1 LTSRDDPAGQSPA
14 SSTRVLAGR
23 FQLLAQA
30 GAGGM
35 GAVYRARDLISGA
48 TVAVKILAGR
58 DVRLADRFDQEATIM
73 AGLVHPAIVRYISH
87 GVAEN
92 GARYIVMEWM
102 DGEDLANKLDRE
114 LPSVDET
121 IAIGRRTAEA
131 LAHAHAKGVVHRD
144 IKPGNLFLPG
154 GDIDRLKVLDF
165 GIARLTSGARK
176 LTRTGS
182 VIGTPGYMAPE
193 LVRGARD
200 IKPSADV
207 FSLGCVLFQCLTG
220 RPVFEAEAVTALLAK
235 ILLVEPPR
243 VRDVAPHIAPEIDD
257 VLARMLAKD
266 PEQRVPDAIA
276 VLEALDG
283 LAPAYDGGKARPARG
298 PRASATVSLTASER
312 RIACVVIA
320 GPSPTGEKLWS
331 APSATPEEAGIAGRL
346 RRLIAIE
353 EDLVRQYGARIH
365 ALPDGSVVVSLP
377 DSERA
382 TEQAARAARCA
393 LAMRGFLPD
402 VPLVVSTGHGR
413 FSTWSAVGEVID
425 NGALLLR
432 GTAPGAIRLD
442 DVAAGLLD
450 ARFEVWRD
458 GTAAYLR
465 AERDGFGLQR
475 QLLGKATPFVG
486 RGREMS
492 MLTNLYAG
500 TAAESTATAVLVVGT
515 AGVGKSRLRQELIDW
530 VQRQPERAEV
540 FFGGG
545 DSVGAGSPFAML
557 ARMIRRAA
565 GVLDGE
571 PQETRREKL
580 AARIGQHVPREIR
593 ERVTEFLG
601 EIADVRFE
609 DTQREALRAARANP
623 QLMGDG
629 MRRAFEDW
637 LMAECAAHPVL
648 LVVEDLHWGD
658 LGTVSFLDSAL
669 RNLHDQRFMVLAL
682 ARPEVEERFPDLW
695 AARHRQTI
703 QLAPLSRRA
712 AEQLVTQALTGVAD
726 DVMARIVERADGN
739 AFYLEELI
747 RAMAAGR
754 SNGLPDS
761 VLAMVQA
768 RLDAEGPEGKRVL
781 RAAAVFGE
789 RFSRAGIGSLLG
801 AAADDETIVDAIER
815 LATHE
820 LIARAAQPLRQD
832 DVEYVFAHALVRE
845 AAYAMLT
852 DEDRQLGHRLAG
864 AWLEQAGARDA
875 MVLADHFRR
884 GGEPARAVPWYE
896 RAAAQ
901 ALAANDLGAAIERA
915 EAGVQGA
922 AAGDSASTELGSAV
936 IGRLRL
942 VQAESHV
949 WRGELAQAEARAL
962 EAAGALPWGGADWFR
977 ARGQAI
983 IAAAKRGSLG
993 VVEEQVRHIEAVTS
1007 SEDADVRSAR
1017 IICLSWAASYLIFG
1031 GRYAVAD
1038 PLIATI
1044 GKLADAD
1051 AVLDPQ
1057 ALALLQQVRAVRA
1070 SSAGDLGRC
1079 LTGLEAAL
1087 QAFEQAGDVR
1097 NACTVRTNLG
1107 YVYCELGDFQRAEA
1121 ALRQALL
1128 ASERMGLHEVS
1139 AGVLHNLG
1147 RVLGFGKEV
1156 GEAERLERAA
1166 VEAFCRQGER
1176 RLEGAAR
1183 IYLADILTTA
1193 GDLEGAAREA
1203 GAAVETLAVAPSLQ
1217 VAALAA
1223 LARARLAAG
1232 DVGDGLAAARHA
1244 HEALERLGEIEEGES
1259 AVRWTYAEA
1268 LRAAGDEEAAN
1279 AALLVARQRLLAHA
1293 ERIAD
1298 LGWRQ
1303 RFLNEVPINAKI
1315 LSLPRR
1321 PRTGTGSHAA
1331 A

>member
-1 LTSRDDPAGQSPA
+1 
-14 SSTRVLAGR
+14 
-23 FQLLAQA
+23 
-30 GAGGM
+30 
-35 GAVYRARDLISGA
+35 
-48 TVAVKILAGR
+48 
-58 DVRLADRFDQEATIM
+58 
-73 AGLVHPAIVRYISH
+73 AIVRYISH

-92 GARYIVMEWM
+92 GARYIVMEWL
-102 DGEDLANKLDRE
+102 DGEDLATKLDRE
-114 LPSVDET
+114 LPSIDQT
-121 IAIGRRTAEA
+121 IALGRRTAEA

-144 IKPGNLFLPG
+144 IKPGNLFLPA
-154 GDIDRLKVLDF
+154 GDIK
-165 GIARLTSGARK
+165 
-176 LTRTGS
+176 
-182 VIGTPGYMAPE
+182 
-193 LVRGARD
+193 RG
-200 IKPSADV
+200 ADV

-243 VRDVAPHIAPEIDD
+243 VRDIAPHIPAEIDA
-257 VLARMLAKD
+257 VLAGMLAKD
-266 PEQRVPDAIA
+266 PEQRTPDAIA

-283 LAPAYDGGKARPARG
+283 LAAAYQDERTRAGRV
-298 PRASATVSLTASER
+298 PRTSATVSLTASER

-320 GPSPTGEKLWS
+320 GASPTVEKLWS
-331 APSATPEEAGIAGRL
+331 GPVPSHEEMGIAGRP
-346 RRLIAIE
+346 RRLLAIE
-353 EDLVRQYGARIH
+353 EALTRQYGARIH
-365 ALPDGSVVVSLP
+365 PLPDGSVVVSLP

-382 TEQAARAARCA
+382 TDQAARAARCA
-393 LAMRGFLPD
+393 LAMRGILPD

-413 FSTWSAVGEVID
+413 FSTWSAVGDVID

-450 ARFEVWRD
+450 ARFEVFRD

-465 AERDGFGLQR
+465 AERDGFGGQR

-492 MLTNLYAG
+492 MLTNLYAA
-500 TAAESTATAVLVVGT
+500 TAAESTATAVLVVGS
-515 AGVGKSRLRQELIDW
+515 AGVGKSRLRQELLDW

-540 FFGGG
+540 FFGGV

-557 ARMIRRAA
+557 ARLIRRAA
-565 GVLDGE
+565 GILDGE
-571 PQETRREKL
+571 PIETRREKL
-580 AARIGQHVPREIR
+580 AARVGQHVAREIR

-601 EIADVRFE
+601 EIADVRFD

-648 LVVEDLHWGD
+648 LILEDLHWGD

-669 RNLHDQRFMVLAL
+669 RNLNDHPFMVLAL

-695 AARHRQTI
+695 TARHRQTI
-703 QLAPLSRRA
+703 RLGPLSRRA
-712 AEQLVTQALTGVAD
+712 AEQLVKQALSAVTD
-726 DVMARIVERADGN
+726 DVVARIVERADGN

-747 RAMAAGR
+747 RALAAGR
-754 SNGLPDS
+754 AEGLPDS

-768 RLDAEGPEGKRVL
+768 RLDSEGAEGKRVL

-789 RFSRAGIGSLLG
+789 RFSRAGIAALLG
-801 AAADDETIVDAIER
+801 SAPEDEIIIDSVER
-815 LATHE
+815 LAAHE
-820 LIARAAQPLRQD
+820 LIARAAPPLRQN

-864 AWLEQAGARDA
+864 VWLEQAGFGDS
-875 MVLADHFRR
+875 MVLANHFRR

-901 ALAANDLGAAIERA
+901 ALAANDLGAAIDRA
-915 EAGVQGA
+915 ETGIQGGA
-922 AAGDSASTELGSAV
+922 AEETV
-936 IGRLRL
+936 GRLRL
-942 VQAESHV
+942 IQAESHV

-962 EAAGALPWGGADWFR
+962 EAAAALPWGGADWFR
-977 ARGQAI
+977 ARGQAV
-983 IAAAKRGSLG
+983 IAAAKRGSLD
-993 VVEEQVRHIEAVTS
+993 VVEEQVREVEAATS
-1007 SEDADVRSAR
+1007 SEDPDVRSAR
-1017 IICLSWAASYLIFG
+1017 IICLCWAASYLIFG
-1031 GRYAVAD
+1031 ARYAVAD
-1038 PLIATI
+1038 PLMATI
-1044 GKLADAD
+1044 GKLAEAD

-1079 LTGLEAAL
+1079 LTNLESAL
-1087 QAFEQAGDVR
+1087 QGFEQA
-1097 NACTVRTNLG
+1097 G

-1147 RVLGFGKEV
+1147 RVLGFGKELA
-1156 GEAERLERAA
+1156 EAERLERAA

-1183 IYLADILTTA
+1183 IYLADILTNA
-1193 GDLEGAAREA
+1193 GDLEGAVREA
-1203 GAAVETLAVAPSLQ
+1203 GTAVETLAVAPSLQ

-1232 DVGDGLAAARHA
+1232 DVGDGVAAARQA

-1268 LRAAGDEEAAN
+1268 LRAAGDEEGAN
-1279 AALLVARQRLLAHA
+1279 AALLVARQRLLAQA

-1298 LGWRQ
+1298 VGWRQ
-1303 RFLNEVPINAKI
+1303 RFLHEVPINAKI
-1315 LSLPRR
+1315 LALPRR
-1321 PRTGTGSHAA
+1321 TRTGTTGSHAA

>member
-1 LTSRDDPAGQSPA
+1 MID
-14 SSTRVLAGR
+14 RVLAGR

-35 GAVYRARDLISGA
+35 GAVYRARDLMSGA
-48 TVAVKILAGR
+48 NVAVKILAGR
-58 DVRLADRFDQEATIM
+58 DVRQTDRFDQEATIL
-73 AGLVHPAIVRYISH
+73 AGLIHPAIVRYISH
-87 GVAEN
+87 GVADN
-92 GARYIVMEWM
+92 GARYIVMEWLE
-102 DGEDLANKLDRE
+102 GEDLAAKLDRE
-114 LPSVDET
+114 LPSIDQT
-121 IAIGRRTAEA
+121 IALGRRTAEA

-144 IKPGNLFLPG
+144 IKPGNLFLPAG
-154 GDIDRLKVLDF
+154 NIERLKVLDF

-243 VRDVAPHIAPEIDD
+243 VRDVAPHVPAEIDE
-257 VLARMLAKD
+257 VLAHMLAKD
-266 PEQRVPDAIA
+266 PEQRMGDAMT
-276 VLEALDG
+276 VLAALDG
-283 LAPAYDGGKARPARG
+283 LAPAHDDRVRPGGRV
-298 PRASATVSLTASER
+298 PRTSATVSLTASER

-320 GPSPTGEKLWS
+320 GPSPTGEKLWGG
-331 APSATPEEAGIAGRL
+331 PPEGHEEVGIAGRL
-346 RRLIAIE
+346 RRLVAIE

-365 ALPDGSVVVSLP
+365 PLPDGSVVVSLP

-382 TEQAARAARCA
+382 TDQAARAARCA
-393 LAMRGFLPD
+393 LAMRSILPD

-413 FSTWSAVGEVID
+413 FSTWSAVGDVID
-425 NGALLLR
+425 SGALLLR

-450 ARFEVWRD
+450 ARFEVFHD

-465 AERDGFGLQR
+465 AERDAFGVQR

-492 MLTNLYAG
+492 MLTNLYAA
-500 TAAESTATAVLVVGT
+500 TAAESTATAVLVVGS
-515 AGVGKSRLRQELIDW
+515 AGVGKSRLRQEMIDW
-530 VQRQPERAEV
+530 VQRQPERAEL
-540 FFGGG
+540 FFGGV

-565 GVLDGE
+565 GILDGE
-571 PQETRREKL
+571 PIESRREKL
-580 AARIGQHVPREIR
+580 AARVGRHVAREIR
-593 ERVTEFLG
+593 DRVTEFLG
-601 EIADVRFE
+601 EIADVRFD

-637 LMAECAAHPVL
+637 LMAESGAHPVL
-648 LVVEDLHWGD
+648 LVLEDLHWGD

-669 RNLHDQRFMVLAL
+669 RNLQERPFMVLAL

-695 AARHRQTI
+695 TARHRQTVR
-703 QLAPLSRRA
+703 LGPLSRRA
-712 AEQLVTQALTGVAD
+712 AEQLVKQALAGVTD
-726 DVMARIVERADGN
+726 EMVARIVERADGN

-754 SNGLPDS
+754 SDRLPDS

-768 RLDAEGPEGKRVL
+768 RLDAEGLDGKRVL
-781 RAAAVFGE
+781 RAAAIFGE
-789 RFSRAGIGSLLG
+789 RFSRAGIATLLG
-801 AAADDETIVDAIER
+801 APADDEAIVDAMER
-815 LATHE
+815 LAAHE
-820 LIARAAQPLRQD
+820 LIARAAPPLRQD
-832 DVEYVFAHALVRE
+832 DVDYVFAHALVRE

-852 DEDRQLGHRLAG
+852 DEDRQLGHRLA
-864 AWLEQAGARDA
+864 ADWLEQSGAGDA
-875 MVLADHFRR
+875 MVLAEHFRR

-901 ALAANDLGAAIERA
+901 ALAANDLGAAIDRA
-915 EAGVQGA
+915 ETGIGGGA
-922 AAGDSASTELGSAV
+922 AAETV
-936 IGRLRL
+936 GRLRL
-942 VQAESHV
+942 IQAESHV

-962 EAAGALPWGGADWFR
+962 EAAEALPWGGADWLR

-983 IAAAKRGSLG
+983 VAAAKRGGLD
-993 VVEEQVRHIEAVTS
+993 VVEEQVRLIEASMVD
-1007 SEDADVRSAR
+1007 EDPDVRSAR
-1017 IICLSWAASYLIFG
+1017 VISLSWAANYLIFG
-1031 GRYAVAD
+1031 ARYAAAD
-1038 PLIATI
+1038 PLMAKI
-1044 GKLADAD
+1044 GALADAD

-1070 SSAGDLGRC
+1070 SCAGDLGRC
-1079 LTGLEAAL
+1079 LTGLESSL
-1087 QAFEQAGDVR
+1087 HAFEQAGDVR
-1097 NACTVRTNLG
+1097 NACAVRTNLG

-1121 ALRQALL
+1121 ALRQAFL
-1128 ASERMGLHEVS
+1128 ASERMGLRDLS

-1147 RVLGFGKEV
+1147 RVLGFGKELA
-1156 GEAERLERAA
+1156 EAERLERAA
-1166 VEAFCRQGER
+1166 VEAFRRQGEP

-1183 IYLADILTTA
+1183 IYLADILTAA
-1193 GDLEGAAREA
+1193 GELEGAAREA
-1203 GAAVETLAVAPSLQ
+1203 AAAVETLAVAPSLH

-1232 DVGDGLAAARHA
+1232 DVGDGVAAAREA
-1244 HEALERLGEIEEGES
+1244 HDALERLGEIEEGEL

-1268 LRAAGDEEAAN
+1268 LRAAGDEEASA
-1279 AALLVARQRLLAHA
+1279 AALEVARQRLLAQA
-1293 ERIAD
+1293 EKIAD

-1303 RFLNEVPINAKI
+1303 RFLHEVPINAKI
-1315 LSLPRR
+1315 VAGPRR
-1321 PRTGTGSHAA
+1321 TRTGTTGSHAA